1 MMIIYKEINVCKE
14 TEWDKIQMVEVES
27 VLYKCVY
34 PSLV

>member
-1 MMIIYKEINVCKE
+1 MMIYMEINLYKERE
-14 TEWDKIQMVEVES
+14 GDKIQMVEVES